1 MELVT
6 AKKIDIIAA
15 IAAQIVSQ
23 QTADELLALSVQ
35 ASTMYA
41 AGKLAAEIAVKLIL
55 RLTGI
60 AAETRSIAM
69 IDDLVDQAE
78 TIYRENY
85 AG

>member
-6 AKKIDIIAA
+6 AKKIDIITA

-23 QTADELLALSVQ
+23 QTVDDLLALSVQ
-35 ASTMYA
+35 ASAMFA
-41 AGKLAAEIAVKLIL
+41 SGKLAAEIAVKLIL

-60 AAETRSIAM
+60 EAETRSIGM